1 MKVKRSITRRDFL
14 RNGALALAGIT
25 VLPRRVLGAPG
36 EPSPNEELTKA
47 IVGVGGMGRGHIGMP
62 GARLVAVCDVDSAHL
77 EQALTMS
84 PEGTKG
90 YRDFREVLERPDV
103 DIVHVPTPP
112 HWHALITIAAAEAGK
127 DVWCE
132 KPMTRTIGEGK
143 KVVEAIQRNG
153 RI

>member
-1 MKVKRSITRRDFL
+1 MKLKRSITRRNFL
-14 RNGALALAGIT
+14 RNGALTFAGIA

-62 GARLVAVCDVDSAHL
+62 GARLVAVCDVDSDHL
-77 EQALTMS
+77 DQALKMS

-112 HWHALITIAAAEAGK
+112 HWHALISIPPPRPA
-127 DVWCE
+127 
-132 KPMTRTIGEGK
+132 RTYG
-143 KVVEAIQRNG
+143 ARNP
-153 RI
+153 